1 MWYILSARKR
11 SKEEKIASTIYK
23 RIFVFL
29 IPADTRSLQNKTT
42 SFAMEMKCMY
52 KEETKGEMESK

>member
-1 MWYILSARKR
+1 MRYILSARKR
-11 SKEEKIASTIYK
+11 SEEGKTSTIYK

-29 IPADTRSLQNKTT
+29 ILADTRSLQNKTK